1 MLPIVEEVRMERG
14 LWIIF
19 ALGEN
24 SNIAAAHAGLDLS
37 GEIVKRLDAT
47 IK

>member
-1 MLPIVEEVRMERG
+1 MDGTSKSAGPASGVV
-14 LWIIF
+14 F

-37 GEIVKRLDAT
+37 PELVKRLDAIT
-47 IK
+47 K